1 MVVLQSNRALA
12 MDNGA
17 GVGAAAVPCV
27 QKPRWLLCS
36 GDEGVEEEDGGTSEP
51 VSYSEVVVPVLCSGE
66 ESAVRDHGM
75 I

>member
-1 MVVLQSNRALA
+1 MVVVQSNRALA

-17 GVGAAAVPCV
+17 GVGAAVPAFRSQGGCCAQV
-27 QKPRWLLCS
+27 KK
-36 GDEGVEEEDGGTSEP
+36 GEEEDGGPSGP